1 MEKKHFKGVSEE
13 LQLTWTPEKK
23 KKLHQT
29 TKYLAS
35 VESTRGFK
43 KSEDKLLR

>member
-1 MEKKHFKGVSEE
+1 MEKKQHFKWVSEE

-23 KKLHQT
+23 KLHKT

-35 VESTRGFK
+35 VESPGGFK
-43 KSEDKLLR
+43 KSEDKLLC